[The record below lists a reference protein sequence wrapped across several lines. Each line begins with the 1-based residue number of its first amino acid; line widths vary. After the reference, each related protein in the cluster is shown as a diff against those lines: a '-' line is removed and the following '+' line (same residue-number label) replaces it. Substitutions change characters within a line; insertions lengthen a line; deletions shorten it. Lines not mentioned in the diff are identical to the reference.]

1 MNKRM
6 QYIMND
12 DENMI
17 YQKINQLVLS
27 SISNGKKSLI
37 IYFTTFSNSFCMQ
50 YYDIKIIMTNHH
62 LANKKFVKFLRKK
75 FLENGTNIK
84 ITNAIKKIK
93 INCCYYSYYY
103 SGYLV
108 YLQFN
113 QFN

>member
-1 MNKRM
+1 MSKWI

-37 IYFTTFSNSFCMQ
+37 IYFPTFMDSFCMQ
-50 YYDIKIIMTNHH
+50 YYDIKIMMTNRH

-75 FLENGTNIK
+75 LLENDTNIK

-93 INCCYYSYYY
+93 MNCCYYSYYY

-113 QFN
+113 IFN